1 LIFCG
6 YLIDSAVVKLRKFL
20 THEHEVV
27 AMSVSKKPMVLVI
40 LDGYGYREDQ
50 QDNAIFNAK
59 TPVMDALWAKRP
71 HTLVDASGLEVGLP
85 DRQMGN
91 SEVGHVNL
99 GAGRIVY
106 QDLTRLDV
114 EIKEGTFF
122 NNPALTAA
130 VDNATANGK
139 AVHIMG
145 LLSAGGVHSHE
156 DHILAM
162 VELAAQRGAEKIYLH
177 AFLDGRDTPP
187 RSAESSL
194 KRFEDKFAELGKG
207 RVATIIGRYYAM
219 DRDNRW
225 DRVEQAYNLLTQAK
239 GEFQA
244 DSAVAGLQAAYA
256 RDENDE
262 FVKAT
267 VIRAAGQADS
277 AMVDGDALIFMNFR
291 ADRAREI
298 TRAFV
303 NADFDG
309 FARQKV
315 VQLSDFVM
323 LTEYAADIKT
333 TVAYAPASLAN
344 TFGEWMAKHDKTQL
358 RISETEKYAHVTFF
372 FNGGVEESFAGEDR
386 ILINSPKV
394 ATYDLQPEMS
404 SAELTEK
411 LVAAIKSGKY
421 DAIICNYPNGDM
433 VGHTGVFEA
442 AVAAVETLDN
452 CIAQVSDAVES
463 VGGQLLITADHGNA
477 EQMRDPATGQAHTAH
492 TNLPVPLIYVGDKTV
507 KAVEGGKL
515 SDIAPTMLALMG
527 MEIPQEMTGK
537 PLFIVE

>member
-1 LIFCG
+1 
-6 YLIDSAVVKLRKFL
+6 
-20 THEHEVV
+20 
-27 AMSVSKKPMVLVI
+27 MSVSKKPMVLVI
-40 LDGYGYREDQ
+40 LDGYGYREEQ
-50 QDNAIFNAK
+50 QDNAILNAK

-71 HTLVDASGLEVGLP
+71 HTLIDASGLEVGLP

-114 EIKEGTFF
+114 EIKERTFF
-122 NNPALTAA
+122 ANPVLTNA
-130 VDNATANGK
+130 VDQAKNAGK

-156 DHILAM
+156 DHIMAM
-162 VELAAQRGAEKIYLH
+162 VELAAERGAEKIYLH

-187 RSAESSL
+187 RSAEASL
-194 KRFEDKFAELGKG
+194 KKFEDKFAALGKG
-207 RVATIIGRYYAM
+207 RVASIVGRYYAM

-225 DRVEQAYNLLTQAK
+225 DRVEKAYDLMTLAQ

-244 DSAVAGLQAAYA
+244 DTAVAGLQAAYA

-267 VIRAAGQADS
+267 VIRAEGQVDA
-277 AMVDGDALIFMNFR
+277 AMEDGDTLIFMNFR

-309 FARQKV
+309 FARKKV
-315 VQLSDFVM
+315 VNLNFVM

-333 TVAYAPASLAN
+333 VVAYPPASLAN
-344 TFGEWMAKHDKTQL
+344 TFGEWMAKNDKTQL

-372 FNGGVEESFAGEDR
+372 FNGGVEEPFAGEER

-411 LVAAIKSGKY
+411 LVAAIESGMY
-421 DAIICNYPNGDM
+421 DTIICNYPNGDM
-433 VGHTGVFEA
+433 VGHTGVMEA
-442 AVAAVETLDN
+442 AIKAVEALDN
-452 CIAQVSDAVES
+452 CIEQVTKAVES

-492 TNLPVPLIYVGDKTV
+492 TNLPVPLIYVGEKNV
-507 KAVEGGKL
+507 KAANFQTL
-515 SDIAPTMLALMG
+515 RRPCCR
-527 MEIPQEMTGK
+527 
-537 PLFIVE
+537 

>member
-1 LIFCG
+1 
-6 YLIDSAVVKLRKFL
+6 
-20 THEHEVV
+20 
-27 AMSVSKKPMVLVI
+27 MSVSKKPMVLVI

-139 AVHIMG
+139 ALHIMG

-239 GEFQA
+239 GEYQA

-344 TFGEWMAKHDKTQL
+344 TFGEWMAKHDKTL

-372 FNGGVEESFAGEDR
+372 FNGGVEASFAGEDR

>member
-1 LIFCG
+1 
-6 YLIDSAVVKLRKFL
+6 
-20 THEHEVV
+20 
-27 AMSVSKKPMVLVI
+27 MSVSKKPMVLVI

-50 QDNAIFNAK
+50 QDNAIYSAK

-71 HTLVDASGLEVGLP
+71 HTLIDASGLEVGLP

-114 EIKEGTFF
+114 EIKERTFF
-122 NNPALTAA
+122 ANPVLTAA
-130 VDNATANGK
+130 VDKAVAAGK

-145 LLSAGGVHSHE
+145 LMSPGGVHSHE
-156 DHILAM
+156 DHIMAM
-162 VELAAQRGAEKIYLH
+162 VELAAERGAEKIYLH

-187 RSAESSL
+187 RSAEKTL
-194 KRFEDKFAELGKG
+194 ATFEAKFAALGKG
-207 RVATIIGRYYAM
+207 RIASLIGRYYAM

-225 DRVEQAYNLLTQAK
+225 DRVEQAYDLLTLAK

-244 DSAVAGLQAAYA
+244 DTAVAGLQAAYA

-267 VIRAAGQADS
+267 VIRAAGQADA
-277 AMVDGDALIFMNFR
+277 AMEDGDALIFMNFR

-309 FARQKV
+309 FARKKV
-315 VQLSDFVM
+315 VNLDFVM
-323 LTEYAADIKT
+323 LTEYAADIK
-333 TVAYAPASLAN
+333 VACAYPPASLAN
-344 TFGEWMAKHDKTQL
+344 TFGEWMARSTIKPSCVSPKL
-358 RISETEKYAHVTFF
+358 KKYAHVTFF
-372 FNGGVEESFAGEDR
+372 FNGGVEEPFKGEER

-411 LVAAIKSGKY
+411 LVAAIKGGKY
-421 DAIICNYPNGDM
+421 DTIICNYPNGDM
-433 VGHTGVFEA
+433 VGHTGVMEA
-442 AVAAVETLDN
+442 AVKAVEALDR
-452 CIAQVSDAVES
+452 CIDQVAQAVES

-477 EQMRDPATGQAHTAH
+477 EQPSRCATRPPARRT
-492 TNLPVPLIYVGDKTV
+492 PP
-507 KAVEGGKL
+507 
-515 SDIAPTMLALMG
+515 
-527 MEIPQEMTGK
+527 IPICR
-537 PLFIVE
+537 FR

>member
-1 LIFCG
+1 
-6 YLIDSAVVKLRKFL
+6 
-20 THEHEVV
+20 
-27 AMSVSKKPMVLVI
+27 MSVSKKPMVLVI
-40 LDGYGYREDQ
+40 LDGYGYREDK
-50 QDNAIFNAK
+50 QDNAILNAK
-59 TPVMDALWAKRP
+59 TPVMDSLWAQRP
-71 HTLVDASGLEVGLP
+71 HTLIDASGLEVGLP

-114 EIKEGTFF
+114 EIKERTFF
-122 NNPALTAA
+122 ANPVLTAA
-130 VDNATANGK
+130 VDKAVAANK

-145 LLSAGGVHSHE
+145 LMSPGGVHSHE
-156 DHILAM
+156 DHIMAM
-162 VELAAQRGAEKIYLH
+162 VELAAERGATAIYLH

-187 RSAESSL
+187 RSAEATL
-194 KRFEDKFAELGKG
+194 KRFEDKFATLGKG
-207 RVATIIGRYYAM
+207 RIASLIGRYYAM

-225 DRVEQAYNLLTQAK
+225 DRVELAYDLMTQAQ

-262 FVKAT
+262 FVKPT
-267 VIRAAGQADS
+267 VIRAAGEADA
-277 AMVDGDALIFMNFR
+277 AMQDGDTLVFMNFR
-291 ADRAREI
+291 ADRARQI

-303 NADFDG
+303 NSDFDG
-309 FARQKV
+309 FSRKKV
-315 VQLSDFVM
+315 VNFSEFVM

-333 TVAYAPASLAN
+333 ACAYPPASLAN
-344 TFGEWMAKHDKTQL
+344 TFGEWMAKNNKTQL

-372 FNGGVEESFAGEDR
+372 FNGGVEEPFPGEDR
-386 ILINSPKV
+386 VLVNSPKV

-404 SAELTEK
+404 SAELTSK
-411 LVAAIKSGKY
+411 LVAAITSGKY
-421 DAIICNYPNGDM
+421 DTIICNYPNGDM

-442 AVAAVETLDN
+442 AVTAVETLDK
-452 CIAQVSDAVES
+452 CVEQVVKAVES

-477 EQMRDPATGQAHTAH
+477 EQMRDPSTGQAHTAH
-492 TNLPVPLIYVGDKTV
+492 TNLPVPLIYVGNNAT
-507 KAVEGGKL
+507 KAVDGGKL
-515 SDIAPTMLALMG
+515 SDIAPTMLNLMG

-537 PLFIVE
+537 PLFIVK